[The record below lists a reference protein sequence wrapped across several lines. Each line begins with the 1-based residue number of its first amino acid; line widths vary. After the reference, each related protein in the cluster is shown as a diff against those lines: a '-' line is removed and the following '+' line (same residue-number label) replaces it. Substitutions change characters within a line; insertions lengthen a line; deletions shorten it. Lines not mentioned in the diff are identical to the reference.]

1 MQILHE
7 EGCLLDLQSCAK
19 RRKVLDNQYVCQS
32 VTVCYLPF
40 AIATISFVTILVSST
55 TIV

>member
-32 VTVCYLPF
+32 ATVCYLPF